1 MVDNRLTAATLPP
14 SSFLRNEGLDWFVK
28 GENEDYLVPA
38 FFRLSPAEVQAL
50 NEAAQH
56 AAQLLKEAA
65 LKVAR
70 ENRWRELGIPDR
82 AIPLL
87 KYSLA
92 HELDDYLIG
101 RFDFA
106 GGIDGL
112 PLKLI
117 EFNADTSSLLPE
129 TAIIQEYMSR
139 QSRSPGAPFNDL
151 LPALERRLRS
161 LLSRYRHKQ
170 PSLLLSAMGH
180 DEDWLNVETVA
191 RAAHAAGFEEV
202 HQVVLEQVI
211 FSPGEGVFIEL
222 GRDQF
227 IRFDFWFKF
236 VPWDFI
242 AQEEPEL
249 LDLLTEMITRGEL
262 VVLNPAWSML
272 LQSKALLGIAR
283 EMAPNDPLLLRT
295 DARPTAFTDGRYVR
309 KPIFGRMGENIALF
323 DGQSKPRAET
333 DGDFSRQPMV
343 YQELT
348 AFNVDMEGH
357 RYQASVFVTDEP
369 CAIAIRR
376 QDDLIIDDDASY
388 VPHVVG

>member
-117 EFNADTSSLLPE
+117 EFNADTNTHGEKRAFVVSGQYEELLPMDIYPQHLMK
-129 TAIIQEYMSR
+129 AIITGNIEKM
-139 QSRSPGAPFNDL
+139 
-151 LPALERRLRS
+151 
-161 LLSRYRHKQ
+161 
-170 PSLLLSAMGH
+170 
-180 DEDWLNVETVA
+180 
-191 RAAHAAGFEEV
+191 
-202 HQVVLEQVI
+202 
-211 FSPGEGVFIEL
+211 EGL
-222 GRDQF
+222 G
-227 IRFDFWFKF
+227 IT
-236 VPWDFI
+236 
-242 AQEEPEL
+242 E
-249 LDLLTEMITRGEL
+249 LTEEDVALCEFACTSK
-262 VVLNPAWSML
+262 NP
-272 LQSKALLGIAR
+272 LQSI
-283 EMAPNDPLLLRT
+283 LRQ
-295 DARPTAFTDGRYVR
+295 GL
-309 KPIFGRMGENIALF
+309 ENLKEQI
-323 DGQSKPRAET
+323 
-333 DGDFSRQPMV
+333 
-343 YQELT
+343 
-348 AFNVDMEGH
+348 
-357 RYQASVFVTDEP
+357 
-369 CAIAIRR
+369 
-376 QDDLIIDDDASY
+376 
-388 VPHVVG
+388 